1 MNTFL
6 RTEVFDVW
14 LSALKDKIGRARITH
29 RIRSAEHGNFGDCEP
44 VGDGV
49 FEMRVHV
56 GPGYRVYYTRRGQVI
71 YLLLL
76 GGDKS
81 TQKRDIKR
89 AIEMARELDV
99 PIWFDFAHTWG
110 RSRRHPDELRYLTP
124 YLRPF
129 TALPGES
136 RREGW

>member
-6 RTEVFDVW
+6 KSDDFNEWLTNLRDQVGKALIARRIERAEV
-14 LSALKDKIGRARITH
+14 
-29 RIRSAEHGNFGDCEP
+29 GNFGDCES

-49 FEMRVHV
+49 FEMRIDY
-56 GPGYRVYYTRRGQVI
+56 GPGYRAYFVRRGEIV

-89 AIEMARELDV
+89 AKEMARTLEKD
-99 PIWFDFAHTWG
+99 
-110 RSRRHPDELRYLTP
+110 
-124 YLRPF
+124 
-129 TALPGES
+129 
-136 RREGW
+136 

>member
-6 RTEVFDVW
+6 RTEAFDAW
-14 LSALKDKIGRARITH
+14 LSALKDKIGRARIAH

-56 GPGYRVYYTRRGQVI
+56 GPGYRVYYTRRGEVI

-89 AIEMARELDV
+89 AIEMARELDK
-99 PIWFDFAHTWG
+99 
-110 RSRRHPDELRYLTP
+110 E
-124 YLRPF
+124 
-129 TALPGES
+129 
-136 RREGW
+136 

>member
-6 RTEVFDVW
+6 RSEVFDTW
-14 LSALKDKIGRARITH
+14 LSALNDKTGRARIAH

-44 VGDGV
+44 VGEGV
-49 FEMRVHV
+49 SEMRIHF
-56 GPGYRVYYTRRGQVI
+56 GPGYRVYYTRRGKVI

-89 AIEMARELDV
+89 AIEMARTLDK
-99 PIWFDFAHTWG
+99 
-110 RSRRHPDELRYLTP
+110 E
-124 YLRPF
+124 
-129 TALPGES
+129 
-136 RREGW
+136 